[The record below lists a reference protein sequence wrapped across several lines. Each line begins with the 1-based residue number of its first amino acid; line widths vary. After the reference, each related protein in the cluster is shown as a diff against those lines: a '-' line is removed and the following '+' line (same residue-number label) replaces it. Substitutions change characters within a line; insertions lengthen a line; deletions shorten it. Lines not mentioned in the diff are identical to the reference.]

1 MTVKSESMTYSSM
14 VDSLGERLSLVKS
27 APSYKQLFRNEK
39 PIAKVKNERE
49 EIIKKIVLME
59 LQSRY
64 HGFISKFQVPLIN
77 EIGRIL
83 RIPAT

>member
-1 MTVKSESMTYSSM
+1 MS
-14 VDSLGERLSLVKS
+14 
-27 APSYKQLFRNEK
+27 
-39 PIAKVKNERE
+39 KVRNERE
-49 EIIKKIVLME
+49 EIIKKIVNLE